1 MPFQKLQFKPG
12 INRDQTNYSNEGGWY
27 ECDKIRF
34 RSGYPEKIGGWVKAT
49 TQYMLGFCRQMFGWI
64 TSYNDNFLACGT
76 NEKVYIEVG
85 SEFYDI
91 TPIRETFTSS
101 TTPSTDNCIT
111 ATQGSNVLSFYI
123 PGNGANNG
131 DYVNISGVVGPTD
144 PAIFAGI
151 PVTEINGNYKITDID
166 GDTFTITVPTA
177 ANLGS
182 FWGSSTWGS
191 GTFGLG
197 GAAPSFTGGG
207 TDIVVAFEIHV
218 GNGSITQ
225 GYGWGTGAWGGN
237 FGWGL
242 NSPDPVFLPQQDWF
256 FDQFD
261 NDLVMNIRDGA
272 IYYWERGTNATPD
285 VALLTR
291 AISLSDL
298 AGATDVPNKATQVL
312 VSQNDKHLLAFG
324 CQPYAGGPTDFDP
337 LLIRWATQDNP
348 GVWTPLVTNS
358 AGFLRVSRGSLIV
371 RAIPTKQEILVFT
384 EATINSLQFT
394 GTTDVFALQEI
405 GDNLSIIGPRA
416 VTIVNNMAFWMGKDK
431 FYVYSG
437 RVETLPCTL
446 RNFVFNDINFNQADQ
461 IVCGTNE
468 GWNEVWWMYPSAQS
482 NVNNRYVIFNHLERI
497 WYYGNLERNAWLD
510 SPLRDFPQASYTDAT
525 LERSYLLNHEDGTN
539 DESAPLVAYIQ
550 SSDFDIAEGDQ
561 LMLTRRVIPDINFE
575 GSSAA
580 NPEANFIIRPR
591 NFPGGAYQ
599 SNASNTQRVIQSVV
613 NQYTN
618 EVFMR
623 ARARQVALRVE
634 SSGLDT
640 QWQLG
645 SPRLDLRPDGRR

>member
-1 MPFQKLQFKPG
+1 MPFQKLNFKPG

-34 RSGYPEKIGGWVKAT
+34 RSGFPEKIGGWLKAT
-49 TQYMLGFCRQMFGWI
+49 PEYMLGFCRQLFGWI
-64 TSYNDNFLACGT
+64 TSYQDNFLACGT

-85 SEFYDI
+85 GYFYDI
-91 TPIRETFTSS
+91 TPLRAIVPTL
-101 TTPSTDNCIT
+101 TTPVTDNCIT
-111 ATQGSNVLSFYI
+111 TTN
-123 PGNGANNG
+123 
-131 DYVNISGVVGPTD
+131 
-144 PAIFAGI
+144 
-151 PVTEINGNYKITDID
+151 
-166 GDTFTITVPTA
+166 
-177 ANLGS
+177 
-182 FWGSSTWGS
+182 GS
-191 GTFGLG
+191 GTVTIIAVGSDADVGNYIDISGATTVG
-197 GAAPSFTGGG
+197 GIPAATLNATHKVDTVINVNAFTFVVGTNATSTATGGG
-207 TDIVVAFEIHV
+207 TGINLSFEIDT
-218 GNGSITQ
+218 GNGIITQ
-225 GYGWGTGAWGGN
+225 GYGWGTGVWSGA

-242 NSPDPVFLPQQDWF
+242 GSPEPTFLPQQDWW

-261 NDLVMNIRDGA
+261 NNLVMNIRNGP
-272 IYYWERGTNATPD
+272 IYYWERGTNLTPD
-285 VALLTR
+285 AALATR
-291 AISLSDL
+291 AILLEDL
-298 AGATDVPNKATQVL
+298 GGAADVPDKAMQVL

-324 CQPYAGGPTDFDP
+324 CQPYAGSAGDFDP
-337 LLIRWATQDNP
+337 LLIRWASQDDP
-348 GVWTPLVTNS
+348 GMWTPLVTNS
-358 AGFLRVSRGSLIV
+358 AGFLRVSRGSQIV

-384 EATINSLQFT
+384 EATLSSLQFT
-394 GTTDVFALQEI
+394 GTTDVFSLQEI

-416 VTIVNNMAFWMGKDK
+416 VTIVNNMTFWMGKDK
-431 FYVYSG
+431 FYVYTG

-446 RNFVFNDINFNQADQ
+446 RNFVFNDINFDQADQ

-510 SPLRDFPQASYTDAT
+510 SPLREFPQASYTDAT
-525 LERSYLLNHEDGTN
+525 LERSYLINHETSTN
-539 DESAPLVAYIQ
+539 DDGAPLAAYIQ

-561 LMLTRRVIPDINFE
+561 LMLTRRVIPDINFD

-599 SNASNTQRVIQSVV
+599 SNTSNTQRVIQSVV

-634 SSGLDT
+634 SAGLDT

>member
-1 MPFQKLQFKPG
+1 MPFQKLNFKPG

-34 RSGYPEKIGGWVKAT
+34 RSGFPEKIGGWVKAT
-49 TQYMLGFCRQMFGWI
+49 TEYMLGFCRQMFGWI
-64 TSYNDNFLACGT
+64 TSYQDNFLACGT

-85 SEFYDI
+85 GYFYDI
-91 TPIRETFTSS
+91 TPLRPTNPVL
-101 TTPSTDNCIT
+101 TTPVTDNCIT
-111 ATQGSNVLSFYI
+111 TTN
-123 PGNGANNG
+123 
-131 DYVNISGVVGPTD
+131 
-144 PAIFAGI
+144 
-151 PVTEINGNYKITDID
+151 
-166 GDTFTITVPTA
+166 
-177 ANLGS
+177 
-182 FWGSSTWGS
+182 GS
-191 GTFGLG
+191 GTVTIIAVGSDADVGNYIDIAGATDVG
-197 GAAPSFTGGG
+197 GIPAATLNATHKVDTVINVNAFTFTVGVNATSGATGGG
-207 TDIVVAFEIHV
+207 TGINISFEIDT
-218 GNGSITQ
+218 GYGTTLQ
-225 GYGWGTGAWGGN
+225 GYGWGTGVWGGN

-242 NSPDPVFLPQQDWF
+242 SSPDPVFLPQQDWW

-261 NDLVMNIRDGA
+261 NNLVMNVRNGP
-272 IYYWERGTNATPD
+272 IYYWERGTAATPD
-285 VALLTR
+285 TALLTR
-291 AISLSDL
+291 AFLLEDLS
-298 AGATDVPNKATQVL
+298 GAADVPDSAMQTL

-324 CQPYAGGPTDFDP
+324 CQPYAGSAGDFDP
-337 LLIRWATQDNP
+337 LLIRWASQDDP
-348 GVWTPLVTNS
+348 GMWTPQVTNS
-358 AGFLRVSRGSLIV
+358 AGFIRVSRGSLIV

-384 EATINSLQFT
+384 EATLSSLQFT

-416 VTIVNNMAFWMGKDK
+416 VTIVNNMTFWMGHDK
-431 FYVYSG
+431 FYVYTG

-446 RNFVFNDINFNQADQ
+446 RNFVFNDINFDQ
-461 IVCGTNE
+461 SDQVIAGTNE
-468 GWNEVWWMYPSAQS
+468 GWNEVWWMYPSANS

-497 WYYGNLERNAWLD
+497 WYYGNIERNAWLD
-510 SPLRDFPQASYTDAT
+510 SPLRDFPQASYTDAAT
-525 LERSYLLNHEDGTN
+525 ERSYLLNHEDGTN
-539 DESAPLVAYIQ
+539 DDGVALAAYIQ

-561 LMLTRRVIPDINFE
+561 LMLTRRVIPDINFD

-599 SNASNTQRVIQSVV
+599 SNTSNTQRVIQSVV